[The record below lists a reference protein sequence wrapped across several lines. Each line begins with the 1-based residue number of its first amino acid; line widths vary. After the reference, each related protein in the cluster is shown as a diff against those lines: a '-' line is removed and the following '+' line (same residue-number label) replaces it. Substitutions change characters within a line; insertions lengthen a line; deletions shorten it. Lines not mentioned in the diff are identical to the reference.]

1 MHGVI
6 SQEMSLS
13 TRNKTF
19 STDSVPP
26 KDRLSY
32 WEKLVSDIFT
42 RFEVEVDGIPPE
54 KFVGSVIDHSTE
66 DLGIFEISSQSPHRV
81 IHPGGGSYDSRN
93 SAIVITLQVEGKGK
107 VYQDGRQDII
117 EPGDIT
123 LFDASRQF
131 EVHFDG
137 PTKQLSLSIP
147 WQSVQRQLI
156 SPKKITG
163 IGISGR
169 VGVGSVASEFVN
181 TFAQQAANMAASERE
196 GLMRSLVDII
206 NAAIISRLASST
218 LSRSSYSDFQFNTA
232 RVYVEEN
239 LRDPDLSPAV
249 VAAAI
254 GVSQR
259 YLNKMFEAENLSLGR
274 LIWERRLENCRI
286 DLENP
291 GMDGR
296 SITDI
301 ALSWGFKSSSHFSRS
316 FRELYQLSPRQARL
330 QKP

>member
-1 MHGVI
+1 
-6 SQEMSLS
+6 MSRRS
-13 TRNKTF
+13 RSF
-19 STDSVPP
+19 STDSVPA

-42 RFEVEVDGIPPE
+42 RFEVEVDGIPSE
-54 KFVGSVIDHSTE
+54 DFVGSVIDHSTE
-66 DLGIFEISSQSPHRV
+66 DLGIFEIWSQSPHRV
-81 IHPGGGSYDSRN
+81 RHPGGGPYDSRN

-107 VYQDGRQDII
+107 IYQDGRQDII

-131 EVHFDG
+131 DLHFDG
-137 PTKQLSLSIP
+137 PSRQLSLSIP
-147 WQSVQRQLI
+147 WKSVQRQLI
-156 SPKKITG
+156 SPKKVTG
-163 IGISGR
+163 IGISGSI
-169 VGVGSVASEFVN
+169 GVGSVASEFVN

-196 GLMRSLVDII
+196 GLIRSLVDII
-206 NAAIISRLASST
+206 NAAVISRLATST
-218 LSRSSYSDFQFNTA
+218 LSKSDYSDFQLNTA

-239 LRDPDLSPAV
+239 LRDPDLCPAV

-259 YLNKMFEAENLSLGR
+259 YLNKMFESEDQPLNR
-274 LIWERRLENCRI
+274 LIWERRLENSRI

-296 SITDI
+296 SITEV

-316 FRELYQLSPRQARL
+316 FRELFELSPRQARL
-330 QKP
+330 QRP

>member
-1 MHGVI
+1 MP
-6 SQEMSLS
+6 LS
-13 TRNKTF
+13 TSKKSF

-26 KDRLSY
+26 EDRLSY

-42 RFEVEVDGIPPE
+42 RFEVELDGIPSE
-54 KFVGSVIDHSTE
+54 DFVGSVIDHSTE

-81 IHPGGGSYDSRN
+81 RHPGGGAYDSQN
-93 SAIVITLQVEGKGK
+93 SAIVITLQVEGSGK
-107 VYQDGRQDII
+107 IYQDGRQDII
-117 EPGDIT
+117 QPGDIT

-131 EVHFDG
+131 DLHFDG
-137 PTKQLSLSIP
+137 PIRQLSLSIP

-156 SPKKITG
+156 SPKKMTG
-163 IGISGR
+163 IGISGSI
-169 VGVGSVASEFVN
+169 GVGSVASEFVN
-181 TFAQQAANMAASERE
+181 TFAKQAANMAATERE

-206 NAAIISRLASST
+206 NAAVISRLASAK
-218 LSRSSYSDFQFNTA
+218 LSKSDYSDFQLNTA

-249 VAAAI
+249 VAAAM

-259 YLNKMFEAENLSLGR
+259 YLNKMFESENQSLNR
-274 LIWERRLENCRI
+274 MIWERRLENSRI

-316 FRELYQLSPRQARL
+316 FRELFQMSPREVRL
-330 QKP
+330 QRG